1 MVSQLTAMS
10 AQLSMKREKIAH
22 QLGSLQLRREHVKA
36 ARRAIERE
44 TTVST
49 AALAQSV
56 RTRDDTELPFVT
68 DRHGGHLASPTV
80 CRGLQALLAAA

>member
-1 MVSQLTAMS
+1 MHIRAGLPSNYLSNYYGNNLSTMVSQLAAMS

-49 AALAQSV
+49 AAVAQSV
-56 RTRDDTELPFVT
+56 HKR
-68 DRHGGHLASPTV
+68 
-80 CRGLQALLAAA
+80 